1 MTLFPNA
8 SKLFLRFYFI
18 RIFPLLRIVI
28 QYSTLK
34 LTFQTQAHSIDS
46 LKVDNSVPSKLS
58 TAFQYV
64 FIDDQMVSAS

>member
-1 MTLFPNA
+1 MTLLPNA

-34 LTFQTQAHSIDS
+34 LTFQTQAYSIS
-46 LKVDNSVPSKLS
+46 LEVDNSVPSKLS

>member
-1 MTLFPNA
+1 MLQNY
-8 SKLFLRFYFI
+8 FYDFI
-18 RIFPLLRIVI
+18 SFEFFPLLRIVI